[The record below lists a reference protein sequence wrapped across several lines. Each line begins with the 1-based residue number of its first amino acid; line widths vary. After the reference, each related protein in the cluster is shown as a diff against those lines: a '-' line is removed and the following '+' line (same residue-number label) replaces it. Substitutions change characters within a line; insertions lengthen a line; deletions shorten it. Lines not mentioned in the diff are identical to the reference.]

1 MPLDYMKLAIVF
13 LHKSEY
19 LEELLSMFL
28 EIGVTGATILDSVGM
43 GHIISE
49 NIPIFAGLREAFVG
63 SSPRNKVIL
72 IVTEDAL
79 VKTIAEAVDEVCNQE
94 SSRASSF
101 VVTLPVDEIHN
112 IDF

>member
-28 EIGVTGATILDSVGM
+28 EIGVTGATVLDSVGM

-72 IVTEDAL
+72 IVTEAAL

-101 VVTLPVDEIHN
+101 VVTLPIDEIHN

>member
-1 MPLDYMKLAIVF
+1 MKLAIVF

-28 EIGVTGATILDSVGM
+28 EIGVTGATVIDSVGM

-49 NIPIFAGLREAFVG
+49 NVPIFAGLREAFVG

-72 IVTEDAL
+72 IVTEGGL

-101 VVTLPVDEIHN
+101 VITLPIDEIHN
-112 IDF
+112 IDFNLS

>member
-1 MPLDYMKLAIVF
+1 MKLAIVF

-28 EIGVTGATILDSVGM
+28 EIGVTGATVLDSVGM

-49 NIPIFAGLREAFVG
+49 NIPIFAGLRDAFVG

-72 IVTEDAL
+72 IVTEDNL
-79 VKTIAEAVDEVCNQE
+79 IETIAEAVDEVCNQE
-94 SSRASSF
+94 ASRASSF
-101 VVTLPVDEIHN
+101 VITLPVDEIFN
-112 IDF
+112 IDIKSS